1 MGMAS
6 RLGIMEIAK
15 PTILPEEGHPML
27 FSHGYTSLS
36 QTPLD
41 SGLEDALPDLLELF
55 ANVPESRKPRGLI
68 FPLSFVLATAL
79 IAMLGGAAY
88 FRQIA
93 DQVADFPQELLGKLG
108 GRWCYFLTRFR
119 TPCDRT
125 VRRVFDCVD
134 VAALESK
141 IGAWLRKRAQHD
153 TDGTLRL
160 AIDGKVLRGVW
171 TDQNEQFTLFSAMI
185 HCDGITI
192 AQVKVPPNTNE
203 ITQVK
208 ALLDHVTSR
217 EGERVIVTMDAAHTQ
232 RDTAEYLAGTRGFD
246 YVMTIKGNQPT
257 LRNAVMN
264 KTVQLVQNAP
274 DHTVRERN
282 RGRIN
287 TWETWIADA
296 DGINFPHAQQTARI
310 RRRIYDIDGQ
320 KTRQEYAF
328 IITSLSAGDATA
340 VDLNDDVRNQWG
352 IENKSHYIRDTV
364 WHEDAQHI
372 NNGTA
377 PHVKATLANTANSLL
392 RLHGHTDIKRT
403 TEWISR
409 NPLRAL
415 ALLVT
420 QRN

>member
-1 MGMAS
+1 
-6 RLGIMEIAK
+6 MEITK
-15 PTILPEEGHPML
+15 PTIFPAEGHPML
-27 FSHGYTSLS
+27 FSHESAPPP

-41 SGLEDALPDLLELF
+41 TGAEDALPELLALF
-55 ANVPESRKPRGLI
+55 ANVPESRHRRGLI
-68 FPLSFVLATAL
+68 FPLGFVLTAAL

-93 DQVADFPQELLGKLG
+93 DHVADFPQELVEKLG

-125 VRRVFDCVD
+125 FRRVFECVD
-134 VAALESK
+134 VEVLESE
-141 IGAWLRKRAQHD
+141 IGSWLQKRAQRD

-171 TDQNEQFTLFSAMI
+171 TDENEQFTLFSAMI

-203 ITQVK
+203 ITQVT

-217 EGERVIVTMDAAHTQ
+217 EGEHVIVTMDAAHTQ

-246 YVMTIKGNQPT
+246 YIMTIKANQPT
-257 LRNAVMN
+257 LRDAVMN
-264 KTVQLVQNAP
+264 KTVPLVQNTP
-274 DHTVRERN
+274 DHTVRERH

-287 TWETWIADA
+287 TWETWITNA

-310 RRRIYDIDGQ
+310 RRRTYDLDGQ

-328 IITSLSAGDATA
+328 IITSLTTEDATA
-340 VDLNDDVRNQWG
+340 VDLNDHVRNQWG

-364 WHEDAQHI
+364 WHEDAQYI

-392 RLHGHTDIKRT
+392 RLHGHADIKRT
-403 TEWISR
+403 TEWIGR

-415 ALLVT
+415 TLLIT